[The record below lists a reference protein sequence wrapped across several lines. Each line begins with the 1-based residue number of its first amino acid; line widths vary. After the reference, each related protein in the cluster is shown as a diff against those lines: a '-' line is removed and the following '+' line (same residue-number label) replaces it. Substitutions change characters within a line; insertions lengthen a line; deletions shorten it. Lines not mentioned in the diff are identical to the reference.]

1 MGKTNKS
8 NPIEDFNDGREY
20 QVSKISSF
28 SKRFVGAGSRNMEPG
43 ANTFYTTTRV
53 SQSGVTPTGEII
65 YKKEVIMFDSKAK
78 MKAYQNLTDDQ
89 KGLGANGLGVTIATG
104 STRDG
109 EKTFEL
115 TEAGANIDFVKNNE
129 EQIKNQSSSQ
139 VKNIVKDENYKVKSS
154 LNEFSNNRKA
164 ENKDDSIDAV
174 EESKANKEEQTRL
187 NTKLSRGEYGTMVY
201 PSHIK
206 ESVQD
211 KLKISIIKPRKT
223 NLSNT

>member
-89 KGLGANGLGVTIATG
+89 KGLGANGLGVTIN
-104 STRDG
+104 
-109 EKTFEL
+109 L
-115 TEAGANIDFVKNNE
+115 
-129 EQIKNQSSSQ
+129 Q
-139 VKNIVKDENYKVKSS
+139 VK
-154 LNEFSNNRKA
+154 
-164 ENKDDSIDAV
+164 
-174 EESKANKEEQTRL
+174 
-187 NTKLSRGEYGTMVY
+187 
-201 PSHIK
+201 
-206 ESVQD
+206 
-211 KLKISIIKPRKT
+211 
-223 NLSNT
+223 